1 MIIPYG
7 DANFESVVTKKA
19 LLIDKTKYIPLL
31 EKHSKFFLIRPRR
44 FGKSFMLSLL
54 QSYYDIKTK
63 DKFDTLFGGLEIHK
77 SPTELRNTYIILKM
91 DFSGLNADTD
101 EILKREFTNKVIS
114 YIDFSL
120 SFYAELFPSNIYSA
134 YHDFLRNREIEPSDA
149 LLFLIGAV
157 KKTPYKVYV
166 LIDEY
171 DNFINNLVSLDRE
184 GFAKRILSRSGFVR
198 SFYETLKIGSGEGAF
213 DKFFITGV
221 SPLML
226 DELAS
231 GFNIMEDMTQKPAFA
246 SMLGFTEE
254 EVQSVLDLIP
264 PDVYSQT
271 DKTNDEVMKDLTHY
285 YNGYRFSPLNPAR
298 VFNPDMVLYFIQDFQ
313 DRMYPMDL
321 LDLNV
326 KTDYSKLKGLI
337 ISLSGR
343 DMLKKIIEE
352 LSSAEET
359 GVDLVRRFTFEQR
372 FSENELKSL
381 LYYLGLL
388 TYTDRRSRLK
398 VPNYV
403 IHVLFWEY
411 LRSLL
416 QEESKVDFDFS
427 LLQNTLDDLAF
438 KGSFVSL
445 EILLKDFF
453 ENRLSNMDYS
463 RFSEKHVKIMLISY
477 LSMSRMY
484 NIISERE
491 IPKGRR
497 IDLLLESHPTYD
509 EVRYNYV
516 IELKYIKKEMFSEA
530 DRIKSEAVE
539 KVKED
544 RRIYEESFR
553 QRGRTVLSA
562 VILVFSD
569 KRAELIAVRK

>member
-19 LLIDKTKYIPLL
+19 LLIDKTEYIPLL

-63 DKFDTLFGGLEIHK
+63 SKFDRLFGGLEIHK
-77 SPTELRNTYIILKM
+77 NPTELRNTYIILKM

-101 EILKREFTNKVIS
+101 EILKREFTNKVKS
-114 YIDFSL
+114 YIGFVL
-120 SFYAELFPSNIYSA
+120 SFYPEIFLPDTYSA
-134 YHDFLRNREIEPSDA
+134 YNDFIRDREIEPSDA

-198 SFYETLKIGSGEGAF
+198 SFYETLKVGSGEGVF
-213 DKFFITGV
+213 DRFFITGV

-231 GFNIMEDMTQKPAFA
+231 GFNIMEDMTQDKDFS

-254 EVQSVLDLIP
+254 EVTSVLDKVA
-264 PDVYSQT
+264 PDAYSLT
-271 DKTNDEVMKDLTHY
+271 DRTKDEVLADLTHY
-285 YNGYRFSPLNPAR
+285 YNGYRFSHLASER
-298 VFNPDMVLYFIQDFQ
+298 VFNPDMVLYFIKDFC
-313 DRMYPMDL
+313 RGMYPMDL

-337 ISLSGR
+337 VNLSDKER
-343 DMLKKIIEE
+343 LKSIIEE
-352 LSSAEET
+352 LSTAKET
-359 GVDLVRRFTFEQR
+359 DIELVRRFTFEQR
-372 FSENELKSL
+372 FNENELKSL

-388 TYTDRRSRLK
+388 TYADRRSRLK

-411 LRSLL
+411 LRNMM
-416 QEESKVDFDFS
+416 QEESRIDFDFS
-427 LLQNTLDDLAF
+427 LLQRTLDDLAF
-438 KGSFVSL
+438 KGSFASL
-445 EILLKDFF
+445 ENLVKDFF

-477 LSMSRMY
+477 LSMSKMY

-491 IPKGRR
+491 LPKGRR

-509 EVRYNYV
+509 EVHYNYV
-516 IELKYIKKEMFSEA
+516 IELKYIKKEMFSDA
-530 DRIKSEAVE
+530 DQIKAEAVE

-553 QRGRTVLSA
+553 QRGRTVRSA

-569 KRAELIAVRK
+569 KRAELIVV

>member
-31 EKHSKFFLIRPRR
+31 EKHSKIFCIRPRR

-63 DKFDTLFGGLEIHK
+63 DKFDRLFGGLAIHK
-77 SPTELRNTYIILKM
+77 NPTDLRNTYIILKM

-101 EILKREFTNKVIS
+101 EILKKEFTNRIKYDAGFVLRYYSEVFSEKVYDEYRSTILEK
-114 YIDFSL
+114 D
-120 SFYAELFPSNIYSA
+120 E
-134 YHDFLRNREIEPSDA
+134 EPA
-149 LLFLIGAV
+149 AAV
-157 KKTPYKVYV
+157 KFLLQYVKETPYKVYV

-184 GFAKRILSRSGFVR
+184 GFARRILSRSGFVR
-198 SFYETLKIGSGEGAF
+198 SFYETLKIGSGEGVF
-213 DKFFITGV
+213 DRFFITGV

-231 GFNIMEDMTQKPAFA
+231 GFNIMEDMTQDQDFA

-254 EVQSVLDLIP
+254 EVTSVLDKVTA
-264 PDVYSQT
+264 DAYSKA
-271 DKTNDEVMKDLTHY
+271 DKTKDEVKDDLTHY
-285 YNGYRFSPLNPAR
+285 YNGYRFSPSNPER
-298 VFNPDMVLYFIQDFQ
+298 VFNPDMVLYFLKDFC
-313 DRMYPMDL
+313 RGMYPIDL

-337 ISLSGR
+337 VSLSGR

-388 TYTDRRSRLK
+388 TFTDRRSRLK

-411 LRSLL
+411 LRSLI

-445 EILLKDFF
+445 EILVKEFF
-453 ENRLSNMDYS
+453 GNRLSNMDYS

-477 LSMSRMY
+477 LSMSKMY

-491 IPKGRR
+491 LPKGRR

-516 IELKYIKKEMFSEA
+516 IELKYIKKEMLSDT
-530 DRIKSEAVE
+530 DRIRAEAME
-539 KVKED
+539 KIKED

-569 KRAELIAVRK
+569 KRAELTVV

>member
-1 MIIPYG
+1 
-7 DANFESVVTKKA
+7 
-19 LLIDKTKYIPLL
+19 
-31 EKHSKFFLIRPRR
+31 
-44 FGKSFMLSLL
+44 
-54 QSYYDIKTK
+54 
-63 DKFDTLFGGLEIHK
+63 
-77 SPTELRNTYIILKM
+77 
-91 DFSGLNADTD
+91 
-101 EILKREFTNKVIS
+101 
-114 YIDFSL
+114 
-120 SFYAELFPSNIYSA
+120 
-134 YHDFLRNREIEPSDA
+134 
-149 LLFLIGAV
+149 
-157 KKTPYKVYV
+157 
-166 LIDEY
+166 
-171 DNFINNLVSLDRE
+171 
-184 GFAKRILSRSGFVR
+184 
-198 SFYETLKIGSGEGAF
+198 
-213 DKFFITGV
+213 
-221 SPLML
+221 ML

-231 GFNIMEDMTQKPAFA
+231 GFNIMEDMTQDQDFA

-254 EVQSVLDLIP
+254 EVTSVLDKVTA
-264 PDVYSQT
+264 DAYSKA
-271 DKTNDEVMKDLTHY
+271 DKTKDEVKDDLTHY
-285 YNGYRFSPLNPAR
+285 YNGYRFSPSNPER
-298 VFNPDMVLYFIQDFQ
+298 VFNPDMVLYFLKDFC
-313 DRMYPMDL
+313 RGMYPIDL

-337 ISLSGR
+337 VSLSGR

-388 TYTDRRSRLK
+388 TFTDRRSRLK

-411 LRSLL
+411 LRSLI

-445 EILLKDFF
+445 EILVKEFF
-453 ENRLSNMDYS
+453 GNRLSNMDYS

-477 LSMSRMY
+477 LSMSKMY

-491 IPKGRR
+491 LPKGRR

-516 IELKYIKKEMFSEA
+516 IELKYIKKEMLSDT
-530 DRIKSEAVE
+530 DRIRAEAME
-539 KVKED
+539 KIKED

-569 KRAELIAVRK
+569 KRAELTVV